1 MTFVDLCAF
10 VGALCAFA
18 ALIVRAIEA
27 ARKG

>member
-1 MTFVDLCAF
+1 MPIVDLCAF

-18 ALIVRAIEA
+18 ALVIMIIEA